1 MAVPMLCNVFDGRV
15 TAQIY
20 KHAKQCKEARLY
32 TGKDATLYNIMFIF
46 EAQATMQ
53 IVRNAIP
60 KGVKYT
66 SDDVWAYCVHI
77 MLGCKTTNAIQLW
90 AMEDRNGKY

>member
-1 MAVPMLCNVFDGRV
+1 MLCNVFDASV
-15 TAQIY
+15 TTRIY
-20 KHAKQCKEARLY
+20 KHAKQCKADGMY
-32 TGKDATLYNIMFIF
+32 TGKDATLYNIMFIY

-66 SDDVWAYCVHI
+66 SDDVWEYCVHI
-77 MLGCKTTNAIQLW
+77 MLGCKTTNAIALW
-90 AMEDRNGKY
+90 AKEYRNGRC